1 MNCIDTKLLYNT
13 SLLLLFKAEELKKLK
28 DIEEEQ
34 GTTQEVTIWVSHLSC
49 FIQALIFWAFKEKF
63 KYPNVFAFQSTPPRA
78 KYEIEAE
85 NRELSRMLE
94 KRSQEVENLS
104 GMALL
109 FKLVIKVVVDI
120 GILCH

>member
-1 MNCIDTKLLYNT
+1 MFFT
-13 SLLLLFKAEELKKLK
+13 
-28 DIEEEQ
+28 
-34 GTTQEVTIWVSHLSC
+34 
-49 FIQALIFWAFKEKF
+49 
-63 KYPNVFAFQSTPPRA
+63 FQSTPPRA

-109 FKLVIKVVVDI
+109 FTSVIKVVIDFGV
-120 GILCH
+120 LFY

>member
-1 MNCIDTKLLYNT
+1 MFFL
-13 SLLLLFKAEELKKLK
+13 KAEELKKLK

-34 GTTQEVTIWVSHLSC
+34 GTTQEVATSLSPVMLHMDLHTRAVKDDEN
-49 FIQALIFWAFKEKF
+49 I
-63 KYPNVFAFQSTPPRA
+63 FAFQSKPPRA

-104 GMALL
+104 GIFMALL
-109 FKLVIKVVVDI
+109 FA
-120 GILCH
+120 

>member
-1 MNCIDTKLLYNT
+1 MC
-13 SLLLLFKAEELKKLK
+13 LFFLKAEELKKLK

-34 GTTQEVTIWVSHLSC
+34 GTTQEVTTSLSPVM
-49 FIQALIFWAFKEKF
+49 LHMDLHTWAVKDDE
-63 KYPNVFAFQSTPPRA
+63 NIFAFQSNPPRA

-104 GMALL
+104 GIFMALL
-109 FKLVIKVVVDI
+109 FVIEFGV
-120 GILCH
+120 